1 MPTSPDQ
8 SDFLKGFID
17 SLGTSKPEYL
27 FYLTK
32 ALGYSPTCECEGCGG
47 EGTNV
52 NGYAAA
58 CPFGYIKY
66 PFASASLEALKPAVD
81 ALWDEGSLVINVF
94 GIAPHFDLEGV
105 LIRIYAYLLGDS
117 PNDRVPGEL
126 LPEYDVTYSNGD
138 PLISDNIYARKGVE
152 YVPGIGIGTIPHN
165 KQYVDFTWD
174 TGFLGRSTTNGF
186 TGSIVVPEEILH
198 IPREHSINKLS
209 ICAAVIYPER
219 VMYSSTSNHLAT
231 RGMSLC
237 GSLVIDIPEKPIVIT
252 PPTISCVG
260 ATDNAYFFNTPSN
273 VYEVWVDGVFAFDSS
288 GFPFSIPSP
297 WDTVFSTGGDGDWI
311 IANLDSVEHRVELKS
326 EYANELPTIERGS
339 SDSWLGVPPNPT
351 ISIDPNNG
359 SVSFCLAPAGTP

>member
-58 CPFGYIKY
+58 CQHGYIKY

-81 ALWDEGSLVINVF
+81 ALWDEDSLVINVF

-105 LIRIYAYLLGDS
+105 LIRIYAYLLGDGL
-117 PNDRVPGEL
+117 NDRVPAEL
-126 LPEYDVTYSNGD
+126 LPEYVVTYSSGD
-138 PLISDNIYARKGVE
+138 PLISDNIYTRTGVA

-186 TGSIVVPEEILH
+186 TGSIVVPEEILN

-219 VMYSSTSNHLAT
+219 VMYESTSNNLAT
-231 RGMSLC
+231 RAMPLC
-237 GSLVIDIPEKPIVIT
+237 GSLVIDIPEKPIVIPT
-252 PPTISCVG
+252 PTISCEG
-260 ATDNAYFFNTPSN
+260 ATTSAGFSNGFSGPDYECYLNGVYYGLNRNPFNS
-273 VYEVWVDGVFAFDSS
+273 YDSS
-288 GFPFSIPSP
+288 ELENIVSVNFDGFYYI
-297 WDTVFSTGGDGDWI
+297 T
-311 IANLDSVEHRVELKS
+311 NLVAQEQRIKFVCVEDVW
-326 EYANELPTIERGS
+326 NVPTID
-339 SDSWLGVPPNPT
+339 SDNPT
-351 ISIDPNNG
+351 IHIDEATKTIT
-359 SVSFCLAPAGTP
+359 FCLAPAGNTP